1 MTAMPGA
8 GTGAAMLRYSMVRRL
23 VVTAAV
29 AMRAVPAALAALEAL
44 AAGSVLEA
52 GAGVV
57 EVM

>member
-1 MTAMPGA
+1 MTAVPGA

-29 AMRAVPAALAALEAL
+29 AMLAALAAVL
-44 AAGSVLEA
+44 AAGSVLAA